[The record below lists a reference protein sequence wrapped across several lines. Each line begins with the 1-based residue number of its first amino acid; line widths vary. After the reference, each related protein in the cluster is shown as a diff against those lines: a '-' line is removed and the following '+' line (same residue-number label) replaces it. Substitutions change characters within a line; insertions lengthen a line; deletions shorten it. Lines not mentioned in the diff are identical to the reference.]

1 MLRIINHIILNST
14 HYYSH
19 TCVPLKLKRKPIN
32 ASQVFFINVSFE
44 IQDCIVTQVQTIRLA
59 TNKIN
64 KKTNMWSL
72 KNVKYFEKMIGKQTS
87 FT

>member
-44 IQDCIVTQVQTIRLA
+44 IQDCITGTNHQVA